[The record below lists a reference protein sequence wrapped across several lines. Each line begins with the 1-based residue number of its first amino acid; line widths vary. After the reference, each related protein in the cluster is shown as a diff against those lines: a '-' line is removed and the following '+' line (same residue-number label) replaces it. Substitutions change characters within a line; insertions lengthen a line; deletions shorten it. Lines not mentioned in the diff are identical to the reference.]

1 MYRYNYKVFKSLAI
15 LIQNIHKT
23 ISEDKGG
30 KLLKMVKNSD
40 EELFVKSIFPD
51 YFAQEAGEAYTS
63 QADAFTQLFQD
74 DEFYKVVMEQLA
86 RAMYRK
92 FKK

>member
-1 MYRYNYKVFKSLAI
+1 MQGQI
-15 LIQNIHKT
+15 
-23 ISEDKGG
+23 G
-30 KLLKMVKNSD
+30 MVKNSD
-40 EELFVKSIFPD
+40 EEMFVKSIFSD
-51 YFAQEAGEAYTS
+51 YFAQEAGEVYTS
-63 QADAFTQLFQD
+63 QSDAFTQLFQD